1 MEQCTHLGF
10 THFKTTAAEG
20 MKMLLEAFKEL

>member
-1 MEQCTHLGF
+1 MEQCTQLGF
-10 THFKTTAAEG
+10 THFKATATEG

>member
-1 MEQCTHLGF
+1 MEQCTQLGF
-10 THFKTTAAEG
+10 THFKTTATEG